1 MTDLEMKK
9 LAECTREELI
19 DMIIKMDKQLES
31 NNSLKESIAKGI
43 KEGLMPSVRIDGTS
57 GQVYMKSD
65 NGWSFQDCSY
75 AVTSQ
80 LDEFKKLAKEA
91 QEINKEIDFVIKDKF
106 LNYKFISGKDD
117 RFKIG
122 KLEVLDPFNVTDA
135 EIDARKETLKNL
147 KLLMSAY
154 KLGYDDFAKDNYF
167 IAYTHF
173 KEIVK
178 DSKLK
183 KKYKEDILD
192 KAWRDYASY
201 WDLYN
206 KPIYIDTTKEGS
218 ANE

>member
-19 DMIIKMDKQLES
+19 DMIIRMDKQLES

-43 KEGLMPSVRIDGTS
+43 KEGLTPSIKVDETTGPI
-57 GQVYMKSD
+57 YMGSLK
-65 NGWSFQDCSY
+65 GYSFADCTY
-75 AVTSQ
+75 ATTSQ
-80 LDEFKKLAKEA
+80 LDEFKRLAKEA

-122 KLEVLDPFNVTDA
+122 KLEVLDPFNVTDT
-135 EIDARKETLKNL
+135 EINARKETLKNL

-154 KLGYDDFAKDNYF
+154 KLGFDDFAKDNYF

-173 KEIVK
+173 KEIIK
-178 DSKLK
+178 ESKLK
-183 KKYKEDILD
+183 EKHKEDILN
-192 KAWRDYASY
+192 KAWKDYANY

-206 KPIYIDTTKEGS
+206 KPVYVDTTKEDV